1 MIIGITGTLG
11 AGKGTVVEYLI
22 KTRGFKH
29 YSSSGFVKEEVVQLG
44 LPLNRDTISQTA
56 RDLRAQHGPG
66 YIVASNF
73 SRAEQDRGD
82 AVLEAIQTLGE
93 AQEIKKRGGI
103 LWGVDAD
110 IKTRYERITKRGS
123 EKDNVSFD
131 KFVAQEGIELHAK
144 DPSDVGQQNI
154 AGVMAIADGVIYN
167 NGTQEEL
174 FAQVEEALKKAS
186 K

>member
-11 AGKGTVVEYLI
+11 AGKGTVVEYLQT
-22 KTRGFKH
+22 KGFKH
-29 YSSSGFVKEEVVQLG
+29 YSSSGFIKEEVVRLG

-56 RDLRAQHGPG
+56 RDLRAAHGAG

-73 SRAEQDRGD
+73 SRAEKEGGD

-93 AQEIKKRGGI
+93 AQEITKRGGV

-110 IKTRYERITKRGS
+110 IKTRYERIAKRGS
-123 EKDNVSFD
+123 EKDNVSFE
-131 KFVAQEGIELHAK
+131 KFVAQEAIELHAK
-144 DPSDVGQQNI
+144 DPSNFEQQNI
-154 AGVMAIADGVIYN
+154 AGVIAIASSVIYN

-174 FAQVEEALKKAS
+174 FAQVEEALKRA
-186 K
+186 